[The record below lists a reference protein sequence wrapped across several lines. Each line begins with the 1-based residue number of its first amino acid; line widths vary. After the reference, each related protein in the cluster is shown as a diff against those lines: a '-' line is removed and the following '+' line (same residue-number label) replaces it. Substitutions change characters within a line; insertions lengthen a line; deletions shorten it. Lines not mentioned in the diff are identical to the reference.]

1 MVKKISTSQ
10 MKQPFDRIETLEET
24 GGTGEAGGTGVR
36 TSGTGATGACPA
48 SPAWPGHAFLGWF
61 AVEASTPWT
70 ANAAGE
76 AGWIQGSNL
85 DTAGPVR
92 FWRIAATLYELT
104 VGDSV
109 EFGGL

>member
-24 GGTGEAGGTGVR
+24 GGTGEAG
-36 TSGTGATGACPA
+36 C
-48 SPAWPGHAFLGWF
+48 
-61 AVEASTPWT
+61 
-70 ANAAGE
+70 
-76 AGWIQGSNL
+76 IQVSNL